1 MTAQIA
7 RLPRTKAGRDM
18 IRECHSI
25 SSIWAPHPPDCCDVS
40 EVDWDELA
48 VEVEKL
54 FASGYGSEIRGR
66 T

>member
-1 MTAQIA
+1 
-7 RLPRTKAGRDM
+7 M

-25 SSIWAPHPPDCCDVS
+25 TSIWEPHPADLCDIS

-54 FASGYGSEIRGR
+54 FASGYGSELRGQS
-66 T
+66 